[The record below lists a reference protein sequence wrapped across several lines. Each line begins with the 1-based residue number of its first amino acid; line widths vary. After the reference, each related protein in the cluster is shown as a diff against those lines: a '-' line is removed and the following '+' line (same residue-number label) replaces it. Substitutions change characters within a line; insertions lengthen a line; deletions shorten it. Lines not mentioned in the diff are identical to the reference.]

1 MLREIDLSIHAHR
14 SFNRTEDIAKCQA
27 LRFIEA
33 HPNSLE
39 RSCLLG
45 HLTSSAWLV
54 TPDRRST
61 VLAHH
66 KKLNRW
72 LQPGGHA
79 DGNGNLFEVALDEA
93 SEETGLS
100 LSIFTPVTSLIFDI
114 DVHKIPKRGAEPA
127 HMHYDIRY
135 IFQIPE
141 INLPG
146 NNESYEALFVPI
158 DKVKE
163 LNNTASVE
171 RMVLKTKYQ
180 FSNT

>member
-1 MLREIDLSIHAHR
+1 M
-14 SFNRTEDIAKCQA
+14 
-27 LRFIEA
+27 
-33 HPNSLE
+33 
-39 RSCLLG
+39 
-45 HLTSSAWLV
+45 
-54 TPDRRST
+54 TPDCRST
-61 VLAHH
+61 VLLHH

-146 NNESYEALFVPI
+146 NAESCKVRFVPI
-158 DKVKE
+158 NGVIQY
-163 LNNTASVE
+163 NNTASAE
-171 RMVLKTKYQ
+171 RMTLKTKCQ